1 MAAVG
6 KLGHGT
12 GGTMKKLLLII
23 LSVVVVSSAFAGEID
38 GKGGISGWKFA
49 GKNNVRFIFGTA
61 FNKSYLTV

>member
-1 MAAVG
+1 
-6 KLGHGT
+6 
-12 GGTMKKLLLII
+12 MKKLLLII